1 MLSLLLLLII
11 ATYYASMSWKPN
23 FLCNNGKRQRFRNSV
38 LLSAES
44 RVGSEVDV
52 FLKPDSFTNR
62 NYSTDVKDSIISE
75 RLDHVVRSTLSL
87 FNVSRYG
94 VDLALAEELRDLSD
108 FEEAEKK
115 AKEVKPKGEYFLH
128 FADARYNLPT
138 GNRNSSTE

>member
-1 MLSLLLLLII
+1 M
-11 ATYYASMSWKPN
+11 
-23 FLCNNGKRQRFRNSV
+23 
-38 LLSAES
+38 
-44 RVGSEVDV
+44 DV

-62 NYSTDVKDSIISE
+62 NYSTDVKDIIISE

-115 AKEVKPKGEYFLH
+115 AKEVNLKGEYFLH

>member
-1 MLSLLLLLII
+1 M
-11 ATYYASMSWKPN
+11 
-23 FLCNNGKRQRFRNSV
+23 
-38 LLSAES
+38 
-44 RVGSEVDV
+44 DV

-108 FEEAEKK
+108 FEEVEKK
-115 AKEVKPKGEYFLH
+115 AKEVNLKGEYFLH
-128 FADARYNLPT
+128 FA
-138 GNRNSSTE
+138 E

>member
-1 MLSLLLLLII
+1 M
-11 ATYYASMSWKPN
+11 
-23 FLCNNGKRQRFRNSV
+23 
-38 LLSAES
+38 
-44 RVGSEVDV
+44 DV

-108 FEEAEKK
+108 FQEAEKK
-115 AKEVKPKGEYFLH
+115 AKEVNLKGEYFCISLMRDVTYPQ
-128 FADARYNLPT
+128 AIEIARSPT
-138 GNRNSSTE
+138 TSTWPKQRVCWGRYSSPRESSKKPP